1 VRTFWTVV
9 GVIAA
14 IFVAW
19 VIVDVVLRLAVF
31 AVKLGLVAVVA
42 LVVFLLLRRLF
53 ARSGDQTP

>member
-1 VRTFWTVV
+1 MRTFWTVI

-14 IFVAW
+14 ILIAW
-19 VIVDVVLRLAVF
+19 VVVDVVLRLAVF

-42 LVVFLLLRRLF
+42 LVVFLVLRRLF

>member
-1 VRTFWTVV
+1 MRTFWTVV

-14 IFVAW
+14 ILIAW
-19 VIVDVVLRLAVF
+19 VVVDVVLRLAVF

-53 ARSGDQTP
+53 VRRGDQTP

>member
-1 VRTFWTVV
+1 VRTFWTVI

-14 IFVAW
+14 ILIAW
-19 VIVDVVLRLAVF
+19 VVVDVVLRLAVF

-53 ARSGDQTP
+53 ARRGDQTP